1 MFPVAAD
8 AISGNDQVRLAGQG
22 RYDELAAQLEA
33 DASKQPLKVPDLHAL
48 CFAYSKVKSYTRLF
62 ECLESLERAAASG
75 EKRTRLFGLDDVTPT
90 IHIMRAE
97 ALVDFSRYDEAITSA
112 NEALTWFRRL
122 RSDDKDIEINA
133 LAVKVLANAFRGDRD
148 AAREEVKRLEG
159 LELGWKYKDY
169 ANAKAL
175 ALARSNLALERWEKV
190 LESLAQN
197 KAFGFQVFLDNLLS
211 GAVFKGASNWAW
223 QELPRAYMAAK
234 AMKEMGRRAEAKE
247 GYDRLLKTP
256 EVEANGEI
264 YWLILHDRGVI
275 AEDEG
280 DTATAVQLF
289 GRAIDVLEVQRTS
302 INTEA
307 NKIGFIGNK
316 QELYARMVRL
326 LMKSGAID
334 RALEY
339 AERAKSRALVDMLAS
354 RLEDGASLKA
364 EGGVAPVLTGYLVA
378 EQKLRLQA
386 PVPAGSG
393 AERRRG
399 VSEAADQLRQV
410 APEMASL
417 VAVGKPRL
425 EDLRKRL
432 SAQETLL
439 LYYIAGNEGFA
450 FVLSQEA
457 LRVVPIPVAGLTLL
471 VERWRAA
478 IQRQDP
484 VASIHGKAL
493 YDRLIAPLS
502 AELRTPQL
510 VIVPHGSLHY
520 VSFAALNDGTQYLV
534 DRYALRTLPSA
545 SVLEFLRAGGTRTAA
560 LLILGNP
567 DRGDSREDL
576 PNAQA
581 EAEALAR
588 AYSGSRLLLR
598 KDASETAFTR
608 MSSEY
613 SVIHVA
619 SHGRFN
625 GDTPM
630 TSALLL
636 ARDAQNDGNLTVSEL
651 YAMRLRADL
660 VTLSACETGLGK
672 VSSGDD
678 VVGLGRGFLYA
689 GARSILAS
697 LWSVGDEATSY
708 LMLRFYENMATGD
721 KRSALQAAQVETRK
735 RYPHPFFWGAFYLI
749 GAER

>member
-1 MFPVAAD
+1 M
-8 AISGNDQVRLAGQG
+8 RLAGQG
-22 RYDELAAQLEA
+22 RFDELVAQLEA

-97 ALVDFSRYDEAITSA
+97 ALVDLSRYDEAITSA
-112 NEALTWFRRL
+112 NEALAWFRRI

-148 AAREEVKRLEG
+148 TAQEEVKRLEG

-175 ALARSNLALERWEKV
+175 ALARSNLALQRWEKV

-211 GAVFKGASNWAW
+211 GAVFQGASNWAW

-234 AMKEMGRRAEAKE
+234 AMLEMGRRAEAKE

-280 DTATAVQLF
+280 DTGTAVQLF
-289 GRAIDVLEVQRTS
+289 GRAIDVLEVQRAS
-302 INTEA
+302 IHTEA

-364 EGGVAPVLTGYLVA
+364 DGSAAPVLAGYLVA

-386 PVPAGSG
+386 PVRAGSG
-393 AERRRG
+393 ADRRRG
-399 VSEAADQLRQV
+399 VTEAADQLRQV

-417 VAVGKPRL
+417 VAVSKPRL
-425 EDLRKRL
+425 EELRKRL

-439 LYYIAGNEGFA
+439 LYYFAGNEGFA

-478 IQRQDP
+478 IQRKDP
-484 VASIHGKAL
+484 AASTHGKAL
-493 YDRLIAPLS
+493 YERLIAPLR

-520 VSFAALNDGTQYLV
+520 VSFAALTDGSQYLV

-545 SVLEFLRAGGTRTAA
+545 SVLEFLRAGSTRTAA

-567 DRGDSREDL
+567 DRGDPHEDL

-581 EAEALAR
+581 EAQALAG

-598 KDASETAFTR
+598 KDASETAFAR
-608 MSSEY
+608 MAPDY
-613 SVIHVA
+613 SVIHIA

-630 TSALLL
+630 SSALLL
-636 ARDAQNDGNLTVSEL
+636 ARDAHNDGNATVSEL

-708 LMLRFYENMATGD
+708 LMLRFYENLAMGD
-721 KRSALQAAQVETRK
+721 KRSALQAAQLETRK